1 MKYIIML
8 MTALTLGQ
16 PMIAMADHT
25 KNAPAKIQAGH
36 INPTG
41 ELITIDAN
49 GLVCDFC
56 ARALEKVFMKQ
67 DSVTGIDVNLDN
79 GVILISLKD
88 GMTMDDATITKL
100 VTDAGYNIG
109 AITHAKGHTE

>member
-1 MKYIIML
+1 MKNIFML
-8 MTALTLGQ
+8 LAALTFAL
-16 PMIAMADHT
+16 PTAAKAEHT
-25 KNAPAKIQAGH
+25 LNTPAKIQAGN

-41 ELITIDAN
+41 ELITVDAK

-67 DSVTGIDVNLDN
+67 DSVTGIDVDLDN
-79 GVILISLKD
+79 GIILISLKN
-88 GMTMDDATITKL
+88 GKTMDDATITKL

-109 AITHAKGHTE
+109 SIKHTKGHAE

>member
-1 MKYIIML
+1 MKYMIML
-8 MTALTLGQ
+8 LAALTFSL
-16 PMIAMADHT
+16 PTATKADHT
-25 KNAPAKIQAGH
+25 QNTPAKIQAGN
-36 INPTG
+36 INPDG
-41 ELITIDAN
+41 ELITIDAK

-79 GVILISLKD
+79 GIILISLKN
-88 GMTMDDATITKL
+88 GKTMDDATITKL

-109 AITHAKGHTE
+109 SIKHAKGHAE

>member
-1 MKYIIML
+1 MKYFIIL
-8 MTALTLGQ
+8 AFLSLCIPTSVK
-16 PMIAMADHT
+16 ADHT
-25 KNAPAKIQAGH
+25 RHTPDKIQAGT

-41 ELITIDAN
+41 ELITVDAN

-67 DSVTGIDVNLDN
+67 DGVTGIDVNLDQ

-88 GMTMDDATITKL
+88 GQTLDDATITKL
-100 VTDAGYNIG
+100 VTDAGYNVG
-109 AITHAKGHTE
+109 GITHTKGHAE